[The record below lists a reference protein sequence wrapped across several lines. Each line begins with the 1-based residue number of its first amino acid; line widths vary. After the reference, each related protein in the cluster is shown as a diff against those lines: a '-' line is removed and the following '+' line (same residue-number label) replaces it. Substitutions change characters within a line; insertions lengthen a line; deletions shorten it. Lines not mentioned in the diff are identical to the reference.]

1 MLRNSHLQCFI
12 SCMCANKTV
21 MTIQSHV
28 ALRERKRK
36 RKREREVGD
45 RFLKLSAHTHTHTQ
59 SKLDNIGKNLTK
71 IITTQNY
78 FQARESRH
86 RHTQDSNHNR
96 VMWWSLL
103 ECSVIITVGVI
114 EVVLIR
120 NLFRTTRKDN
130 IRT

>member
-1 MLRNSHLQCFI
+1 MYIHIHDC
-12 SCMCANKTV
+12 TV
-21 MTIQSHV
+21 ASLI
-28 ALRERKRK
+28 
-36 RKREREVGD
+36 
-45 RFLKLSAHTHTHTQ
+45 LSLSLSLSLSLQ

-114 EVVLIR
+114 QVVLIR